1 MGWGFG
7 SLKNNYEM
15 GCISMMKKYSVRSL
29 VLAFCLCFAIAMP
42 AFAAAGDIAEQGG
55 RNNPLDNDNM
65 VLSDCSNNSFIDE
78 DGNLVDEEIKV
89 YTGKDGWGMTETTQ
103 VITEANGIVPYSSG
117 TVTKSKTTE
126 IERFGKK
133 VYRVYIW
140 GQFQYD
146 GEKAIVMD
154 ASWNTRILDDSV
166 HVEQAA
172 YGDSGTFFNKTAY
185 IWVNYHL
192 GDGDGTFKGT
202 VELKCDKNGN

>member
-1 MGWGFG
+1 
-7 SLKNNYEM
+7 
-15 GCISMMKKYSVRSL
+15 MMKKYSVWSL

-42 AFAAAGDIAEQGG
+42 AWAAEDTTEQGS
-55 RNNPLDNDNM
+55 RNNPLDKDNM
-65 VLSDCSNNSFIDE
+65 VLSDCSHNSYNDE
-78 DGNLVDEEIKV
+78 DGNLVEEEIKV

-126 IERFGKK
+126 IERFDKK

-166 HVEQAA
+166 YEEQAP
-172 YGDSGTFFNKTAY
+172 YGESGTYFNKAAY
-185 IWVNYHL
+185 IVVNYHL
-192 GDGDGTFKGT
+192 GDGDGTFKGS
-202 VELKCDKNGN
+202 VELKCTKTGN